1 MLAPMERVAWT
12 DERLD
17 DMSRRM
23 DAGFDRLDRDFREL
37 RIELKEEIKEL
48 RVHINRVS
56 GGLMVGV
63 IATVFLHGG

>member
-1 MLAPMERVAWT
+1 
-12 DERLD
+12 
-17 DMSRRM
+17 
-23 DAGFDRLDRDFREL
+23 
-37 RIELKEEIKEL
+37 L